1 MIGGSAPSTVADE
14 ECLARFILFSK
25 WIRNSDQTV
34 KPDAFIPYPYP
45 DLSVTRHIN
54 LSEEALWKMGQ
65 DVAAARP
72 SGLYGRADVY
82 ASDVYASTARRQHLR
97 INPAPVQN
105 NPNHANIDDWP
116 ADKPAQKIIAQQLA
130 ADAAV
135 YREKR

>member
-1 MIGGSAPSTVADE
+1 MIGVSAPSAVADE

-34 KPDAFIPYPYP
+34 RPDAFIPYPCP

-65 DVAAARP
+65 DVADARP
-72 SGLYGRADVY
+72 AKLYGRADI
-82 ASDVYASTARRQHLR
+82 YASTARRQHLR
-97 INPAPVQN
+97 INPAPAPN

-130 ADAAV
+130 ADSV
-135 YREKR
+135 YRAKR